1 MKNRGESETMI
12 NISEKMK
19 EHNELVKKR
28 TLSIKEWAEVEGISY
43 NQALKFTHIKD
54 FPIIKLGR
62 ERRVVVSRL
71 DKWFEDHIG
80 TEVI

>member
-1 MKNRGESETMI
+1 MI
-12 NISEKMK
+12 NISDKMK

-43 NQALKFTHIKD
+43 NQALKFTHVKD

-62 ERRVVVSRL
+62 ERRVVISRL

>member
-1 MKNRGESETMI
+1 MI
-12 NISEKMK
+12 NISERMK

-43 NQALKFTHIKD
+43 NQALKFTHVKD

-71 DKWFEDHIG
+71 DKWFEDNIG

>member
-1 MKNRGESETMI
+1 MI

-43 NQALKFTHIKD
+43 NQALKFTHVKD

-62 ERRVVVSRL
+62 ERRVAISRL

>member
-1 MKNRGESETMI
+1 MI

-28 TLSIKEWAEVEGISY
+28 TLSIKEWADVEGISY
-43 NQALKFTHIKD
+43 NQALKFTHVKD

-62 ERRVVVSRL
+62 ERRIVVSRL

>member
-1 MKNRGESETMI
+1 MI
-12 NISEKMK
+12 NISERMK
-19 EHNELVKKR
+19 EHNEFVKKR

-43 NQALKFTHIKD
+43 NQALKFTHVKG

>member
-1 MKNRGESETMI
+1 MI
-12 NISEKMK
+12 NISERMK

-43 NQALKFTHIKD
+43 NQALKFTHVKD

>member
-1 MKNRGESETMI
+1 MI

-43 NQALKFTHIKD
+43 NQALKFTHVKD

-62 ERRVVVSRL
+62 ERRIVISRL

>member
-1 MKNRGESETMI
+1 MI
-12 NISEKMK
+12 NISERMK
-19 EHNELVKKR
+19 EHKELVKKR

-43 NQALKFTHIKD
+43 NQALKFTHVKD

>member
-1 MKNRGESETMI
+1 MI

>member
-1 MKNRGESETMI
+1 MI
-12 NISEKMK
+12 NISERMK

-43 NQALKFTHIKD
+43 NQALKFTHVKD

-80 TEVI
+80 IEVI

>member
-1 MKNRGESETMI
+1 MI

-28 TLSIKEWAEVEGISY
+28 TLSIKEWAELEGISY
-43 NQALKFTHIKD
+43 NQALKFTHVKD

-62 ERRVVVSRL
+62 ERRVVISRL

>member
-1 MKNRGESETMI
+1 MI

-43 NQALKFTHIKD
+43 NQALKFTHVKD

-71 DKWFEDHIG
+71 DKWFEEHIG

>member
-1 MKNRGESETMI
+1 MI

-43 NQALKFTHIKD
+43 NQALKFTHTKD

-62 ERRVVVSRL
+62 ERRVVVSKL
-71 DKWFEDHIG
+71 DDWFEKHIG
-80 TEVI
+80 MEVI

>member
-1 MKNRGESETMI
+1 MI
-12 NISEKMK
+12 NISERIK

>member
-1 MKNRGESETMI
+1 MI

-43 NQALKFTHIKD
+43 NQALKFTHVKD

>member
-1 MKNRGESETMI
+1 MI

-43 NQALKFTHIKD
+43 NQALKFTHVKD

-62 ERRVVVSRL
+62 ERRVVVSKL
-71 DKWFEDHIG
+71 DKWFEEHIG

>member
-1 MKNRGESETMI
+1 MI
-12 NISEKMK
+12 NISERMK

-43 NQALKFTHIKD
+43 NQALKFTHVKD

-71 DKWFEDHIG
+71 DKWFENHIG

>member
-1 MKNRGESETMI
+1 MI

-43 NQALKFTHIKD
+43 NQALKFTNIKD

>member
-1 MKNRGESETMI
+1 MI
-12 NISEKMK
+12 DISERMK

-28 TLSIKEWAEVEGISY
+28 TLSIKEWAEIEGISY
-43 NQALKFTHIKD
+43 NQALKFSHIKD

-71 DKWFEDHIG
+71 DDWFENHIG
-80 TEVI
+80 MEVI

>member
-1 MKNRGESETMI
+1 MI

-43 NQALKFTHIKD
+43 NQALKFTHVKD
-54 FPIIKLGR
+54 FPIIRLGR

-80 TEVI
+80 IEVI

>member
-1 MKNRGESETMI
+1 MI
-12 NISEKMK
+12 NISERMK

-43 NQALKFTHIKD
+43 NQALKFTHAKD
-54 FPIIKLGR
+54 FPIIRLGR

-80 TEVI
+80 IEVI

>member
-1 MKNRGESETMI
+1 MI

-43 NQALKFTHIKD
+43 NQALKFTHVKD

-62 ERRVVVSRL
+62 ERRVVISRL

>member
-1 MKNRGESETMI
+1 MI
-12 NISEKMK
+12 NISERMK

-43 NQALKFTHIKD
+43 NQALKFTHVKD
-54 FPIIKLGR
+54 FPIIRLGR

-71 DKWFEDHIG
+71 DKWFEEHIG
-80 TEVI
+80 IEVI

>member
-1 MKNRGESETMI
+1 MI
-12 NISEKMK
+12 NISERMK

-43 NQALKFTHIKD
+43 NQALKFTHVKD

-62 ERRVVVSRL
+62 ARRVVVSRL

>member
-1 MKNRGESETMI
+1 MI

-43 NQALKFTHIKD
+43 NQALKFSHIKD

-71 DKWFEDHIG
+71 DDWFENHIG
-80 TEVI
+80 MEVI

>member
-1 MKNRGESETMI
+1 MI
-12 NISEKMK
+12 NISERMK

-62 ERRVVVSRL
+62 ERRVVVSKL
-71 DKWFEDHIG
+71 DKWFEEHIG

>member
-1 MKNRGESETMI
+1 MI

-62 ERRVVVSRL
+62 ERRIVVSKL
-71 DKWFEDHIG
+71 DKWFEEHIG

>member
-1 MKNRGESETMI
+1 MI
-12 NISEKMK
+12 DISERMK

-43 NQALKFTHIKD
+43 NQALKFSHIKD

-71 DKWFEDHIG
+71 DDWFENHIG
-80 TEVI
+80 MEVI

>member
-1 MKNRGESETMI
+1 MI
-12 NISEKMK
+12 NISERMK

>member
-1 MKNRGESETMI
+1 ML

>member
-1 MKNRGESETMI
+1 MI

-19 EHNELVKKR
+19 EHNDLVKKR

-62 ERRVVVSRL
+62 ERRVVVSKL
-71 DKWFEDHIG
+71 DKWFEEHIG

>member
-1 MKNRGESETMI
+1 MI
-12 NISEKMK
+12 NISERMK

-28 TLSIKEWAEVEGISY
+28 TLAIKEWAEVEGISY
-43 NQALKFTHIKD
+43 NQALKFTHVKD

>member
-1 MKNRGESETMI
+1 MI
-12 NISEKMK
+12 NISKRMK

-28 TLSIKEWAEVEGISY
+28 TLSIKEWAQVEGISY
-43 NQALKFTHIKD
+43 NQALKFTHVKD
-54 FPIIKLGR
+54 FPIIRLGR

-80 TEVI
+80 IEVI

>member
-1 MKNRGESETMI
+1 MI
-12 NISEKMK
+12 NISKRMK

-43 NQALKFTHIKD
+43 NQALKFTHVKD

>member
-1 MKNRGESETMI
+1 MI

-62 ERRVVVSRL
+62 ERRIVVSRL

>member
-1 MKNRGESETMI
+1 MI

-71 DKWFEDHIG
+71 DKWFEEHIG

>member
-1 MKNRGESETMI
+1 MI
-12 NISEKMK
+12 NISERMK

-43 NQALKFTHIKD
+43 NQALKITHVKD

>member
-1 MKNRGESETMI
+1 MI
-12 NISEKMK
+12 NISERIK
-19 EHNELVKKR
+19 EYNELVKKR

-62 ERRVVVSRL
+62 ERRVVVSKL

>member
-1 MKNRGESETMI
+1 MI
-12 NISEKMK
+12 NISKRMK

-28 TLSIKEWAEVEGISY
+28 TLSIKEWAQVEGISY
-43 NQALKFTHIKD
+43 NQALKFTHVKD